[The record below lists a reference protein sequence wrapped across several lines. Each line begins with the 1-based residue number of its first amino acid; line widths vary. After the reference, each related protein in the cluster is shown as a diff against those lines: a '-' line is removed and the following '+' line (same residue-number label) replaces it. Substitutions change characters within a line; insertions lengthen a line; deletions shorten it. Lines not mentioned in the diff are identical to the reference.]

1 MKHKDNCEQLF
12 EYLRSILYDDK
23 VNALQIDDL
32 EPAFEKLGKGMQY
45 LEQAVREMKEYS
57 AAISVGNLSVEA
69 PPRENFLCKNL
80 KNIHAN
86 LNHLSWQAKQ
96 VAKGDYSQSVSY
108 LGEFSEAFNTMT
120 KQLKE
125 REQYLKQE
133 AEREKT
139 HANMVE
145 SYNQLLIQ
153 LIERSKEDILVLS
166 KDRQETLY
174 CSGKSLSDSKHRE
187 IYEICRER
195 LAEKLA
201 EVEAEENACE
211 CEWEWEEQVSDH
223 RYYYVATG
231 FMEWQG
237 EKAYAHIIRDITEEK
252 EREEKLEEKAY
263 LDALTG
269 IGNRNLLVGKMKE
282 FLEKSEKFVFCY
294 CDLDHLKYIND
305 TYGHEEGDWYL
316 NHFVDIVQE
325 QIRKKDL
332 FARIG
337 GDEFCIAIEE
347 CDKTYLRERMQM
359 IQEAFRTRV
368 ERPYLKDF
376 SFGIID
382 SFEFPVKASV
392 HELIQEADK
401 RMYSQKEEHRRALEL
416 HNRT

>member
-1 MKHKDNCEQLF
+1 MNQKDNCEQLF

-23 VNALQIDDL
+23 VNTLQTEDL

-120 KQLKE
+120 EQLKE
-125 REQYLKQE
+125 REQHLKQE

-166 KDRQETLY
+166 KDNQETLY
-174 CSGKSLSDSKHRE
+174 CSGKSLTDPDYRE

-201 EVEAEENACE
+201 EVETEENACKY
-211 CEWEWEEQVSDH
+211 EWEWEEQVSNH
-223 RYYYVATG
+223 RYYHVATG

-237 EKAYAHIIRDITEEK
+237 QKAYAHIIRDITEEK
-252 EREEKLEEKAY
+252 KREEKLEEEAY

-269 IGNRNLLVGKMKE
+269 IGNRNLLVGKMEK
-282 FLEKSEKFVFCY
+282 FLEKSQKLVFCY

-337 GDEFCIAIEE
+337 GDEFCIAIED
-347 CDKTYLRERMQM
+347 CDKADLKERMQL
-359 IQEAFRTRV
+359 IQDAFRTRV

-382 SFEFPVKASV
+382 SSEFSVKASV
-392 HELIQEADK
+392 HELIREADK
-401 RMYSQKEEHRRALEL
+401 RMYDQKEEHRRTLEL
-416 HNRT
+416 HIHT

>member
-223 RYYYVATG
+223 RY
-231 FMEWQG
+231 
-237 EKAYAHIIRDITEEK
+237 
-252 EREEKLEEKAY
+252 
-263 LDALTG
+263 
-269 IGNRNLLVGKMKE
+269 
-282 FLEKSEKFVFCY
+282 
-294 CDLDHLKYIND
+294 
-305 TYGHEEGDWYL
+305 
-316 NHFVDIVQE
+316 
-325 QIRKKDL
+325 
-332 FARIG
+332 
-337 GDEFCIAIEE
+337 
-347 CDKTYLRERMQM
+347 
-359 IQEAFRTRV
+359 
-368 ERPYLKDF
+368 
-376 SFGIID
+376 
-382 SFEFPVKASV
+382 
-392 HELIQEADK
+392 
-401 RMYSQKEEHRRALEL
+401 
-416 HNRT
+416 